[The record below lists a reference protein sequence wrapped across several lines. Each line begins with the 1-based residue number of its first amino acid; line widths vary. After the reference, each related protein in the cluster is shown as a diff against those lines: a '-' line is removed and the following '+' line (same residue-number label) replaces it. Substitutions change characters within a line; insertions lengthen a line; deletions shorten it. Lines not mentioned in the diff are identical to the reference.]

1 MAKHGLWSMTY
12 YISHVNVIIVPF
24 RVIWYPWK
32 IYFLSVR
39 VLNTNVQADKPSTM
53 AILKQN
59 KLGVEELWPLQ
70 GGFR

>member
-1 MAKHGLWSMTY
+1 MAY

-39 VLNTNVQADKPSTM
+39 VLNTNVKVDKPSTKIM
-53 AILKQN
+53 ASLRQN
-59 KLGVEELWPLQ
+59 KLAVEELWP
-70 GGFR
+70 